1 MTRFKLFFFIFYFF
15 SVRLSGRIAAA
26 GGDVQTNL
34 RSAEEKG
41 KKKYI
46 SNICES
52 TSGKKRGGK
61 SSIFFVPQKTNTLDA
76 HI

>member
-1 MTRFKLFFFIFYFF
+1 MTRFKLFFFIF

-41 KKKYI
+41 KKKI
-46 SNICES
+46 
-52 TSGKKRGGK
+52 KKK
-61 SSIFFVPQKTNTLDA
+61 SPIFVNQQAEKNGEGNLLFFLFLKRQIL
-76 HI
+76 